1 MEKTALT
8 EASKFVIFTTLLNS
22 SNQEVQDGTARLGEK
37 FSAFYGATGF
47 ITVFI
52 AV

>member
-1 MEKTALT
+1 MEKNTST
-8 EASKFVIFTTLLNS
+8 EASKFSIFTTLLNS

-37 FSAFYGATGF
+37 FSALYGATGF

-52 AV
+52 TV